1 MMPSENVFALFP
13 DWGKPSENVF
23 ALFPDWG
30 KPSEN
35 VFALS
40 SAELIASEKFRLPP
54 LVPSLTEINI

>member
-1 MMPSENVFALFP
+1 MM
-13 DWGKPSENVF
+13 PSENVF